1 MARSLFAVGGIC
13 AFFASSALAAPL
25 SITLDDS
32 PDIASGFIDV
42 QYDAAND
49 FLAANG
55 FALSF
60 FDGVSPTNIIGGGF
74 SLSANVDEL
83 GSLLTGSTLM
93 ITGEVLGFGTTDPL
107 LTGDLTAFGY
117 LDSPGGDIFEFFF
130 TVTGG
135 DLATPAYYGNPG
147 SVGGVILDGSGT
159 GFDGTF
165 DADFNNLMFDI
176 PGTGNG
182 VSDTGIPEPGGFA
195 LLLFGALAALKKRR

>member
-13 AFFASSALAAPL
+13 VFFASSSLAAPL
-25 SITLDDS
+25 NITLDDS
-32 PDIASGFIDV
+32 PDVLSGFIDV
-42 QYDAAND
+42 GYDAAND
-49 FLAANG
+49 AFAADG
-55 FALSF
+55 FALSIY
-60 FDGVSPTNIIGGGF
+60 DGVSSTNITGGGF
-74 SLSANVDEL
+74 SLSAHIDEV
-83 GSLLTGSTLM
+83 GSLLAGSTLM
-93 ITGEVLGFGTTDPL
+93 ITGEVLGLGTTDPL

-135 DLATPAYYGNPG
+135 DLATPTYYGNPG
-147 SVGGVILDGSGT
+147 SVGAVILDGNGT

-165 DADFNNLMFDI
+165 DADFNNLMFDM